1 MIRTNPYPE
10 QAANW
15 EGWAQSFTGSTALP
29 NRIGE
34 ETRQRFQRFVS
45 EKARQRLQWFVGTV
59 QANGTAEETPS
70 RSDLPD
76 ATGTPHEPRANTSW
90 PSAHSPDGMDSRQD
104 NALSMEEPR
113 TALEDPDLL
122 RRVQQQ
128 AQAQVLAREEQAAA
142 AAGERRQADADR
154 AASQGHTPRSSG
166 TWHDTERQA
175 HGQDQNAA
183 RQYPS
188 R

>member
-1 MIRTNPYPE
+1 MLHPQVRMVRTNPYPV

-15 EGWAQSFTGSTALP
+15 EAWAQSFTGSAALP
-29 NRIGE
+29 NRI
-34 ETRQRFQRFVS
+34 S
-45 EKARQRLQWFVGTV
+45 EKTRQRLQWFVGTV

-104 NALSMEEPR
+104 DALSMEEPR

-128 AQAQVLAREEQAAA
+128 AQAQVLAREERAAA
-142 AAGERRQADADR
+142 AARERRQADAGPGGL
-154 AASQGHTPRSSG
+154 AG
-166 TWHDTERQA
+166 THSPVLGNLA
-175 HGQDQNAA
+175 
-183 RQYPS
+183 
-188 R
+188 